1 MKRQYSSATVQWV
14 RPPMRG
20 VKGRPAVLCGMQQ
33 GCIAPSSVC
42 DRSPATVPHP
52 CQVFFDST
60 ESLNS
65 SMGHAKWLIKRPGE
79 TETIYMDQ
87 ETKGKKK
94 KRKEKGKEKV
104 RKEEIAAAESR
115 SRPFAF
121 FGLVSCPCPPWPLAL
136 RKQVKASVTRSVFL
150 GSQPSQ
156 LSR

>member
-1 MKRQYSSATVQWV
+1 M
-14 RPPMRG
+14 G
-20 VKGRPAVLCGMQQ
+20 PAVLC
-33 GCIAPSSVC
+33 V
-42 DRSPATVPHP
+42 RSRVALHP
-52 CQVFFDST
+52 VVFVIGHRPQFLIHVNCQVFFDST

-121 FGLVSCPCPPWPLAL
+121 FGLVSCPCPPLAL

>member
-1 MKRQYSSATVQWV
+1 M
-14 RPPMRG
+14 
-20 VKGRPAVLCGMQQ
+20 LCGMQQ
-33 GCIAPSSVC
+33 GCIAPPSSVC

-52 CQVFFDST
+52 CSKFFLFDST

-121 FGLVSCPCPPWPLAL
+121 FGLVSCPCPPLAL
-136 RKQVKASVTRSVFL
+136 RKQVKASVTQSVL
-150 GSQPSQ
+150 LEASCYS
-156 LSR
+156 